1 MTAVYA
7 GKKVTTCDLRLVPG
21 DNLYIGLKAV
31 KDALGGLTT
40 LEEDLLTIA
49 GSVYATDLGVKR
61 GAVTSAVRTLQ
72 LSVEVTNVAVLKPHV
87 RHIEHCLYF
96 LSNDNWSITL
106 VPKDGR
112 PETSQTWPTRDGA
125 VLLFSGGL
133 DSFAASVLLQA
144 KFPHLVLVSHIT
156 HNRVIEDSQKELFT
170 KLVARGGTPPKHVP
184 LRIYA
189 RTSKTAPFP
198 KDQEREDSQRT
209 RSFLFLTLAVLVA
222 RREGIQNVVTIAEN
236 GQFAIHLPLSA
247 ARVGPFS
254 THTAHPEFLHMA
266 ESFFRN
272 ILDLPNLTI
281 QNPFVY
287 STKSEVV
294 GQLPKDLYT
303 SIPIAV
309 SCWRS
314 SRLAT
319 QHHCGECIPC
329 ISRRIAVESNKLK
342 FKEYERDLFAEETR
356 SLDHS
361 DPGKRNLVD
370 LAEFIGHFSGRLSKS
385 EGELME
391 AYPELFNKHFDRD
404 QVIKMYSRFAI
415 EASRVLATYPKA
427 KWVLQ

>member
-1 MTAVYA
+1 MTAIYA
-7 GKKVTTCDLRLVPG
+7 GKKVTTCDLWLVPG
-21 DNLYIGLKAV
+21 DNLYMGVKAV

-40 LEEDLLTIA
+40 LEEDLLGIA
-49 GSVYATDLGVKR
+49 SSVYATDLGVKR
-61 GAVTSAVRTLQ
+61 GAVTSAVRTLN

-96 LSNDNWSITL
+96 LSNDNWSVTL
-106 VPKDGR
+106 VPKGGK
-112 PETSQTWPTRDGA
+112 PEAKQAWPIRDGA

-133 DSFAASVLLQA
+133 DSFAASALLQA
-144 KFPHLVLVSHIT
+144 KFPHLVLVSHVT
-156 HNRVIEDSQKELFT
+156 HNRVTEVSQKELFA

-184 LRIYA
+184 LLVYA

-222 RREGIQNVVTIAEN
+222 RRDGIRNVVTIAEN
-236 GQFAIHLPLSA
+236 GQFAIHLPLSS

-266 ESFFRN
+266 EALFRN
-272 ILDLPNLTI
+272 ILDLPELVI

-287 STKSEVV
+287 ATKGEVV
-294 GQLPKDLYT
+294 GELPRDLH
-303 SIPIAV
+303 SAIPIAV

-342 FKEYERDLFAEETR
+342 FKEYERDLFTEDSR
-356 SLDHS
+356 SLDYS

-370 LAEFIGHFSGRLSKS
+370 LAEFIGHFSGRLSRS
-385 EGELME
+385 EAELLE
-391 AYPELFNKHFDRD
+391 EYPELFNKHFDRD
-404 QVIKMYSRFAI
+404 QVVKMYRRFAT
-415 EASRVLATYPKA
+415 EATDVLSRYPKA
-427 KWVLQ
+427 EWVLR